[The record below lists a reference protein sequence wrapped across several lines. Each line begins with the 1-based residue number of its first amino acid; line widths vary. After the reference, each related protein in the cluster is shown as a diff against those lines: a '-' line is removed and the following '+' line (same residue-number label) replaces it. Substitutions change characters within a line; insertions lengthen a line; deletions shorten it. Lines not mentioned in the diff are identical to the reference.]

1 MAQRVSG
8 GFFSW
13 IGAVRCITCL
23 SPYPPQ
29 KLSSDACF
37 YLLEPQFGLLCHYF
51 DFPRVFSGGWVGGFV
66 GGKTD
71 DNTFAWQRLLKC
83 QADDCTRILSV
94 SVSIVKA
101 FK

>member
-1 MAQRVSG
+1 MAQGVSG

-13 IGAVRCITCL
+13 IGAVRCITYL
-23 SPYPPQ
+23 SPTPHKNYRPT
-29 KLSSDACF
+29 LASTCLNRNLACYAAISIYRVTF
-37 YLLEPQFGLLCHYF
+37 LVDGWGLLK
-51 DFPRVFSGGWVGGFV
+51 

-83 QADDCTRILSV
+83 QADDCTRISSV
-94 SVSIVKA
+94 SVSTVKA

>member
-1 MAQRVSG
+1 MARGVSG

-13 IGAVRCITCL
+13 IGAVHCITYL
-23 SPYPPQ
+23 SPYPSQNYRPT
-29 KLSSDACF
+29 LASTCSNRNLACYRF
-37 YLLEPQFGLLCHYF
+37 FACLFWWMGWGFLE
-51 DFPRVFSGGWVGGFV
+51 

-83 QADDCTRILSV
+83 QADDFTRISSV

>member
-1 MAQRVSG
+1 M
-8 GFFSW
+8 
-13 IGAVRCITCL
+13 RCITCL
-23 SPYPPQ
+23 SPYPHKNYRPT
-29 KLSSDACF
+29 LASTCLNRNLACCAAF
-37 YLLEPQFGLLCHYF
+37 SMFRVSFLVDGWWLLE
-51 DFPRVFSGGWVGGFV
+51 

-83 QADDCTRILSV
+83 QADDCTRISSV